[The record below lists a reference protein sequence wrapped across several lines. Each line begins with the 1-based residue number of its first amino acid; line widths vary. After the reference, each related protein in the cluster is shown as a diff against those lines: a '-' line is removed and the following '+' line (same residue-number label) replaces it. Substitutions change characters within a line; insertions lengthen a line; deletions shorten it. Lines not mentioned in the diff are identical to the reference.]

1 MIGYLTAELFRLI
14 LTYTN
19 TLSMNWILIVVTGVL
34 AISLISF
41 LIIRNKKDEKE
52 FEKQPDEAY
61 FRIKDSPSNIEEDDS
76 L

>member
-1 MIGYLTAELFRLI
+1 
-14 LTYTN
+14 
-19 TLSMNWILIVVTGVL
+19 MNWILIVVTGVL

-61 FRIKDSPSNIEEDDS
+61 FRIKDNPSNIEEDDS

>member
-1 MIGYLTAELFRLI
+1 
-14 LTYTN
+14 
-19 TLSMNWILIVVTGVL
+19 MNWILIIITGVL

-52 FEKQPDEAY
+52 FEKQPGESN
-61 FRIKDSPSNIEEDDS
+61 FKVKDRLSDTEENDA